1 MSFNFC
7 FSSFGAVSIDIS
19 SAVRAL
25 KLCVVTA
32 ATKKYGSIIKKKM
45 KKHDKIVL
53 SPKTKLSNLK
63 TLTSRTLINSSIS
76 HDESV
81 LVNKVFKEYL
91 DTNEEIQNSK
101 PSKFNQRF

>member
-1 MSFNFC
+1 
-7 FSSFGAVSIDIS
+7 
-19 SAVRAL
+19 
-25 KLCVVTA
+25 
-32 ATKKYGSIIKKKM
+32 M
-45 KKHDKIVL
+45 KKHNKIVL
-53 SPKTKLSNLK
+53 SPKTKLNNLK
-63 TLTSRTLINSSIS
+63 ALTSKTLINSSIS

>member
-1 MSFNFC
+1 MPFNFC
-7 FSSFGAVSIDIS
+7 FSSFGAVSIDIT

-32 ATKKYGSIIKKKM
+32 ETKKYESIIKKKM

-53 SPKTKLSNLK
+53 WPKTKLNNLK
-63 TLTSRTLINSSIS
+63 VLTSKTLINSSIS

-81 LVNKVFKEYL
+81 
-91 DTNEEIQNSK
+91 
-101 PSKFNQRF
+101 